1 MHFILT
7 SWYSIEY
14 EFVNSQIYSAMVKKQ
29 QKALRIIFLTML
41 NSNEPE
47 AAGIMLTHVIF
58 TAC

>member
-1 MHFILT
+1 
-7 SWYSIEY
+7 
-14 EFVNSQIYSAMVKKQ
+14 MVKKQ
-29 QKALRIIFLTML
+29 QKALRVIFLTML